1 MQLTFALDNL
11 GARRWRNGR
20 KSKAALAVAVRGPS
34 PRFALRGPNLLANSA
49 WASDSG
55 GMLARAT
62 RRHPVVARRFSLS
75 NTPTGVLL
83 LSGFALNAIVTLT
96 NGGFMPVPGEAQH
109 GVYEPLTS
117 ETKLP
122 WLADVRP
129 LKSSIGDWLIG
140 AGLVGL
146 AGESL

>member
-1 MQLTFALDNL
+1 MQGGGETAERVKQLWQWRYVVLVLALLFA
-11 GARRWRNGR
+11 ARTYWQIAPGLAT
-20 KSKAALAVAVRGPS
+20 AAACWLV
-34 PRFALRGPNLLANSA
+34 LL
-49 WASDSG
+49 
-55 GMLARAT
+55 
-62 RRHPVVARRFSLS
+62 VVILWLLRRFSLS

-122 WLADVRP
+122 WLADVLP

-146 AGESL
+146 ARRVVMMRRGSVT